1 MNLRISLAIA
11 LLQFHPQKTHIHSD
25 VSVPKH
31 LTAILHVSNISEI
44 IVNIH
49 QSKKMRNLGYFK
61 ILMVLFS
68 EK

>member
-1 MNLRISLAIA
+1 MNLQIFLDIA
-11 LLQFHPQKTHIHSD
+11 LLQFHPQKPHIHSD

-31 LTAILHVSNISEI
+31 FPAILRISNTSEI
-44 IVNIH
+44 MVNIH